1 MARIKEPEIG
11 QMIWTVANG
20 QICQRIY
27 AGPSKLYNGHVL
39 EVPGYSGQATYYVDH
54 LFAYEQESD
63 ILHLQLES
71 AREAVSQAKQR
82 LASLEIRYREALM
95 KEQSWIADTNTE
107 EAANV

>member
-1 MARIKEPEIG
+1 
-11 QMIWTVANG
+11 MIWTVANG

-63 ILHLQLES
+63 ILLLHLQS
-71 AREAVSQAKQR
+71 AREAVLQAQQR
-82 LASLEIRYREALM
+82 LASLELRYQETLMRERFETKA
-95 KEQSWIADTNTE
+95 SSA
-107 EAANV
+107 EAETHD

>member
-1 MARIKEPEIG
+1 MARIEKPKSG
-11 QMIWTVANG
+11 QMIWTVTNG
-20 QICQRIY
+20 EVCQRIY
-27 AGPSKLYNGHVL
+27 VGPSQLYNGHVL
-39 EVPGYSGQATYYVDH
+39 KVPGYPGQATYYVDH

-63 ILHLQLES
+63 VLLLHLQS